1 MACTCVPAGAASEPY
16 LGELTNFILAG
27 MLYQEWL
34 AEEGLD
40 NESATRRALDEMRE
54 AEAEL
59 EADGRDAAAAD
70 AQDLNDDLRAV

>member
-1 MACTCVPAGAASEPY
+1 
-16 LGELTNFILAG
+16 

-54 AEAEL
+54 VEQEL
-59 EADGRDAAAAD
+59 EADGV
-70 AQDLNDDLRAV
+70 AVRK